1 MPNDTTLRSRTVSV
15 RLDGELFD
23 RLVTIA
29 KVKGTTMGAVIRDAI
44 DQHAKSLMSDP
55 AWVEEV
61 EDLQRRLAPLLP
73 PKQ

>member
-1 MPNDTTLRSRTVSV
+1 MPNGSTMRSRTVSV
-15 RLDGELFD
+15 RLDGESFD
-23 RLVTIA
+23 QLVTIA
-29 KVKGTTMGAVIRDAI
+29 KVKGTTMGAVIREAVDK
-44 DQHAKSLMSDP
+44 HAKSLMSAP

>member
-29 KVKGTTMGAVIRDAI
+29 KVKGTTMGR
-44 DQHAKSLMSDP
+44 SG
-55 AWVEEV
+55 W
-61 EDLQRRLAPLLP
+61 RRR
-73 PKQ
+73 